1 MSRYTLTIVDT
12 TGIQDYIFGTNNLQQ
27 NVGASYLVEC
37 ATRKWV
43 VEALRGSSNVHN
55 VIDLDSETPFTDQAI
70 EDGMLQAEVVYAGGG
85 NTVILFASH
94 ELAVEFARRLTC
106 RVLQEAPGLQVI
118 LVHEDFDWQTHPL
131 GGEAGIVAAAMTRLA
146 VRKADPPVTSALLG
160 LGVTAACAFTGLPA
174 VAENVVNE
182 SKERR
187 LISAE
192 VEAKLEVQHAAHS
205 RLTQLV
211 NFHNYFIPKDF
222 DDFGRT
228 KGESSYIAV
237 IHTDG
242 NGMGKRIERLRDKF
256 PTSDKNREYLRAMRA
271 FSVSVQNAARKA
283 LQGTVDRLI
292 ASIQEVDEKL
302 KIGGV
307 IEVQENRL
315 PFRPI
320 VFGGDDVTFVCDG
333 RLGLTLTAA
342 YLEQFSSIPLSDENP
357 AHCRAGV
364 AVVKTHYPFAR
375 AYALADALCQSAKRY
390 IKERQQPQ
398 SNEDNLTAMDWHF
411 ATSGLIL
418 GLQAVREREYT
429 VLNEGSLCM
438 RPVQLTNPEQDWRS
452 WEIFSQI
459 VREFCVGEQWA
470 ERRNKVKAFRDV
482 LRTGRKAVEHFR
494 TVYGLDKLPP
504 IPQQPEMEV
513 QGWQG
518 DRCGYFDA
526 IEAMDFFVPLAER

>member
-1 MSRYTLTIVDT
+1 MNQYTLTVVDT

-37 ATRKWV
+37 ATRRWV
-43 VEALRGSSNVHN
+43 IEALRDNSNIHN
-55 VIDLDSETPFTDQAI
+55 VIGLDRETPFTDQAI
-70 EDGMLQAEVVYAGGG
+70 ENGMLQAEVVYAGGG
-85 NTVILFASH
+85 NTVILFANH

-118 LVHEDFDWQTHPL
+118 LVHEDFDWQTQPL
-131 GGEAGIVAAAMTRLA
+131 GGESGVVAAAMSRLA
-146 VRKADPPVTSALLG
+146 ARKADPPVTSALLG

-174 VAENVVNE
+174 VDEIAVDEGR
-182 SKERR
+182 ERL

-192 VEAKLEVQHAAHS
+192 VEAKLKVQQAAHT
-205 RLTQLV
+205 RLTHFNYHGYLV
-211 NFHNYFIPKDF
+211 PKDF
-222 DDFGRT
+222 DAFGRT

-237 IHTDG
+237 IHADG

-256 PTSDKNREYLRAMRA
+256 PTSDKNREYIRAMRA
-271 FSVSVQNAARKA
+271 FSASVQNAARKA

-307 IEVQENRL
+307 IEVRENQL

-333 RLGLTLTAA
+333 RLGLSLAA
-342 YLEQFSSIPLSDENP
+342 YYLEQFSGIRLEDGDP
-357 AHCRAGV
+357 AYCRAGI

-375 AYALADALCQSAKRY
+375 AYALADELCRSAKRY
-390 IKERQQPQ
+390 IKERQLPP
-398 SNEDNLTAMDWHF
+398 SNEDGLTAMDWHF
-411 ATSGLIL
+411 ATSGLVL
-418 GLQAVREREYT
+418 GLQSVREREYT
-429 VLNEGSLCM
+429 VHNEGNLCM
-438 RPVQLTNPEQDWRS
+438 RPVRLTTPEGDWRS
-452 WEIFSQI
+452 WKTFSQL
-459 VREFCVGEQWA
+459 VQEFQTGERWG
-470 ERRNKVKAFRDV
+470 ERRNKAKALRDI
-482 LRTGRKAVEHFR
+482 LRTGRDAVEHFR
-494 TVYGLDKLPP
+494 AVYGLDKLPSISQRP
-504 IPQQPEMEV
+504 NMEV

-526 IEAMDFFVPLAER
+526 IEAMDFFVPLAES